1 VIFSELSGLN
11 SVWQVMV
18 QEDSDGVGLVAHFVA
33 HATGH
38 PVAAMSF
45 DPSGTLLL
53 TADTLGHSFHVFRLM
68 VHPLSCALGAV
79 HHLYTLFR
87 GETSAKVLRL
97 LLFVVCCLCCVLLS
111 LYAHSFVNRDKDRKH
126 RVLTIY
132 LLAIFHT
139 CVNRKLSFSY

>member
-1 VIFSELSGLN
+1 
-11 SVWQVMV
+11 MV

-33 HATGH
+33 HAMGH

-53 TADTLGHSFHVFRLM
+53 TADSLGHSFHVFRLM

-87 GETSAKVLRL
+87 GETSAKV
-97 LLFVVCCLCCVLLS
+97 CWLS
-111 LYAHSFVNRDKDRKH
+111 LLAA
-126 RVLTIY
+126 VLCPFGSSY
-132 LLAIFHT
+132 LSHT
-139 CVNRKLSFSY
+139 HASVLQLWSLSRITWVSWYQKG

>member
-1 VIFSELSGLN
+1 
-11 SVWQVMV
+11 V

-38 PVAAMSF
+38 PIAAMSF

-53 TADTLGHSFHVFRLM
+53 TADSLGHSFHVFRLM

-87 GETSAKVLRL
+87 GETSAKVSWLFTPVF
-97 LLFVVCCLCCVLLS
+97 LLFSRLFGSVISV
-111 LYAHSFVNRDKDRKH
+111 
-126 RVLTIY
+126 IY
-132 LLAIFHT
+132 
-139 CVNRKLSFSY
+139 CWR

>member
-1 VIFSELSGLN
+1 
-11 SVWQVMV
+11 M

-38 PVAAMSF
+38 PVAAMAF

-53 TADTLGHSFHVFRLM
+53 TADSLGHSFHVFRLM

-87 GETSAKVLRL
+87 GETTARVSTAYCFFFSAALRFSAVLATEIENKKL
-97 LLFVVCCLCCVLLS
+97 MIIPFILNHK
-111 LYAHSFVNRDKDRKH
+111 HS
-126 RVLTIY
+126 
-132 LLAIFHT
+132 
-139 CVNRKLSFSY
+139 KLIAV

>member
-1 VIFSELSGLN
+1 
-11 SVWQVMV
+11 MV
-18 QEDSDGVGLVAHFVA
+18 QEDSDGVGLIAHFVA

-53 TADTLGHSFHVFRLM
+53 TADSLGHSFHVFHLM

-87 GETSAKVLRL
+87 GETSAKVCISCDL
-97 LLFVVCCLCCVLLS
+97 CLPACLPCGM
-111 LYAHSFVNRDKDRKH
+111 NGQ
-126 RVLTIY
+126 
-132 LLAIFHT
+132 
-139 CVNRKLSFSY
+139 FSY

>member
-1 VIFSELSGLN
+1 
-11 SVWQVMV
+11 V

-53 TADTLGHSFHVFRLM
+53 TADSLGHSFHVFRLM

-87 GETSAKVLRL
+87 GETSAKVCFL
-97 LLFVVCCLCCVLLS
+97 LL
-111 LYAHSFVNRDKDRKH
+111 HD
-126 RVLTIY
+126 
-132 LLAIFHT
+132 LLARDVIYT
-139 CVNRKLSFSY
+139 SRAYASMSVSICPSVCDRSALVDYS